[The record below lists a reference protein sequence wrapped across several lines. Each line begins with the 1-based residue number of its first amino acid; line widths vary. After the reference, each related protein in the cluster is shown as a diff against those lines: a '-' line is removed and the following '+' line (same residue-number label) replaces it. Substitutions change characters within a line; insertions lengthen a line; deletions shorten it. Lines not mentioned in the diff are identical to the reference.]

1 MAQRPPSHCVILV
14 PFLGYIHQECE
25 TALKELERRG
35 YSVRRIGGYSA
46 IDQGRNQMA
55 TDALADGFEETFWID
70 SDIAFHPDDVENLR
84 AHNLP
89 ISAALYPQKGR
100 RALASHVISGTK
112 QMTFGKDGS
121 IIEILYAGTG
131 FLHVRRDVYLKIM
144 EELELPLCN
153 EHFGKP
159 VIPFFQPLIRKLEEG
174 TWYWA
179 EDYAFAH
186 RARICGYKIWADTA
200 IRLGHIG
207 NYRYSWEDAGIEH
220 PRFASFTLNFASGES
235 HGT

>member
-1 MAQRPPSHCVILV
+1 M
-14 PFLGYIHQECE
+14 
-25 TALKELERRG
+25 
-35 YSVRRIGGYSA
+35 
-46 IDQGRNQMA
+46 
-55 TDALADGFEETFWID
+55 
-70 SDIAFHPDDVENLR
+70 
-84 AHNLP
+84 
-89 ISAALYPQKGR
+89 
-100 RALASHVISGTK
+100 ASHVISGTK

-174 TWYWA
+174 TWYLA

-186 RARICGYKIWADTA
+186 RARTCGYKIWADTA